1 MKQENFFIVFLL
13 IIFILLTSN
22 DASGQNE
29 AQWVTCT
36 GDAAIQNISSEE
48 AKIIALRKARIDAIE
63 QVCGVSLQAETMVRD
78 FQLAGD
84 FIHSISYG
92 HVVEEKNKKWDTI
105 TMPAENPN
113 DPPVLIYKV
122 TMKAKVVSR
131 EEKPDP
137 SFKISLKLNRTI
149 FQSGDE
155 VVFKIKATQDCYLT
169 IFNIGAD
176 DTVRIL
182 FPNFF
187 EKDNFIKK
195 AASIQVPE
203 KTFQKAGNSYIKV
216 STLPGHKKN
225 SEVVKVIATKQRID
239 FIDEIDLSS
248 AFSPIGTP
256 KMALTKLA
264 RWLSQIPVSER
275 AEAAAVYTVE
285 AVEK

>member
-1 MKQENFFIVFLL
+1 MIHKFYFLICLSFIFSTTTFSQEN
-13 IIFILLTSN
+13 
-22 DASGQNE
+22 GK
-29 AQWVTCT
+29 WVTCS

-48 AKIIALRKARIDAIE
+48 AKIIALRKARINAIE
-63 QVCGVSLQAETMVRD
+63 QVCGVSLQAETMVKD

-92 HVVEEKNKKWDTI
+92 QVVEEKDKNWETI

-122 TMKAKVVSR
+122 TMQAKVVSR
-131 EEKPDP
+131 NEKPDP
-137 SFKISLKLNRTI
+137 SFKINLKLNRTA

-169 IFNIGAD
+169 ILNLAAND
-176 DTVRIL
+176 SVYLL
-182 FPNFF
+182 FPNKFAEDSF
-187 EKDNFIKK
+187 LKRNSVVQIPNKK
-195 AASIQVPE
+195 NRDQGLHICVA
-203 KTFQKAGNSYIKV
+203 
-216 STLPGHKKN
+216 TLPGFKKN

-248 AFSPIGTP
+248 TFSPIGTP

-264 RWLSQIPVSER
+264 RWLSQIPFSER
-275 AEAAAVYTVE
+275 AEASAVYTVE

>member
-1 MKQENFFIVFLL
+1 MICRYKTIFSIIFLFFSIPLFSQEN
-13 IIFILLTSN
+13 
-22 DASGQNE
+22 GK
-29 AQWVTCT
+29 WVTCS

-63 QVCGVSLQAETMVRD
+63 QVCGVSLQAETMVKD

-92 HVVEEKNKKWDTI
+92 HVVEEKYINWETI

-113 DPPVLIYKV
+113 DPPILIYKV
-122 TMKAKVVSR
+122 TMQAKVVSR
-131 EEKPDP
+131 NEKPDP
-137 SFKISLKLNRTI
+137 SFKINLKLNRTA

-169 IFNIGAD
+169 ILNLAAND
-176 DTVRIL
+176 SVYIL
-182 FPNFF
+182 FPNKFS
-187 EKDNFIKK
+187 EDNFLKK
-195 AASIQVPE
+195 
-203 KTFQKAGNSYIKV
+203 NSAVQIPDKKNRDQGFHIRV
-216 STLPGHKKN
+216 ATLPGFKKN
-225 SEVVKVIATKQRID
+225 SEVVKIIATKQRID

-248 AFSPIGTP
+248 TFSPIGTP

-275 AEAAAVYTVE
+275 AEASAVYTVD